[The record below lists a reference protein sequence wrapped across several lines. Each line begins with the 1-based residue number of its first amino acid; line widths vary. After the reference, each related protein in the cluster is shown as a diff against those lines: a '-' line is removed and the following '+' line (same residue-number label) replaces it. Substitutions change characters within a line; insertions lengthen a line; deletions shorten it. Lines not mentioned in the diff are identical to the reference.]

1 MNKETYLKAYLS
13 TFPKNSMKHFF
24 NRIYIILFNLQSKIA
39 FYPSVFAILGFL
51 FAFILIYIENKGIS
65 KYLIEHIPMLVV
77 NNGNTALSILTAC
90 ITGLI
95 SMMVFSFSMVMVLLN
110 QASSN
115 YSPRLLPGLISDKN
129 HQIILGIY
137 LATILYCIFVA
148 VSIQPEGDSHQ
159 IPGFSVLVGIIFTVI
174 CIGSFIYFIHNISQ
188 SIQINNIL
196 DRIFRQAKSRLNL
209 LVKNEKKEVQD
220 FPETKNWHEYH
231 SQESGYFQNL
241 SSKNLLDICKE
252 KETQIEILPVKGIFI
267 LNGIPLFKSKKELDE
282 ETVKKVLSNFSLA
295 RGELVSTNYVLA
307 FKQITEVI
315 VKAMSPGINDPGTAL
330 NAIDY
335 LTELLALRM
344 QKKDTEFLKTED
356 QVLIKMRSVDFKELL
371 YQVLAP
377 IRAYCKHD
385 IIIVQKVGML
395 FYYLKN
401 QKAIHKD
408 YYKIID
414 NEAKNFLT
422 DAKST
427 IENKADIAKI
437 TAIENQLN
445 LKN

>member
-1 MNKETYLKAYLS
+1 
-13 TFPKNSMKHFF
+13 MKYIF
-24 NRIYIILFNLQSKIA
+24 NRIYILLSNLQSKIA
-39 FYPSVFAILGFL
+39 FYPTVFAIFGFVLAFLMIYLENLG
-51 FAFILIYIENKGIS
+51 AS
-65 KYLIEHIPMLVV
+65 KYLNDHFPSLVV
-77 NNGNTALSILTAC
+77 NSGNTALSILTAC

-137 LATILYCIFVA
+137 LATILYAIFIA
-148 VSIQPEGDSHQ
+148 VSIQPDGDDYQ
-159 IPGFSVLVGIIFTVI
+159 VPGFSVLLGIFLTVI
-174 CIGSFIYFIHNISQ
+174 CIWAFIYFIHNISQ

-196 DRIFRQAKSRLNL
+196 DKIFKQAKKRLNFL
-209 LVKNEKKEVQD
+209 LKTEENEQQD
-220 FPETKNWHEYH
+220 FPETKDWYEYK
-231 SQESGYFQNL
+231 SEKSGYFQNL
-241 SSKNLLDICKE
+241 SSDNLLDICKD
-252 KETQIEILPVKGIFI
+252 KEIKIEILPVKGIFI
-267 LNGIPLFKSKKELDE
+267 LNGIPLFKANKELDE
-282 ETVKKVLSNFSLA
+282 ETVNKVLSNFSLA

-330 NAIDY
+330 NALDY

-344 QKKDTEFLKTED
+344 QKQDKQFLKSNEK
-356 QVLIKMRSVDFKELL
+356 VLIKMRSINFEELL

-385 IIIVQKVGML
+385 IIIVQKLGMM
-395 FYYLKN
+395 FYYLKS
-401 QKAIHKD
+401 QKTVKND
-408 YYKIID
+408 YYKSIET
-414 NEAKNFLT
+414 EAKNLIA
-422 DAKST
+422 DARSAIK
-427 IENKADIAKI
+427 NKADLEMLDKI
-437 TAIENQLN
+437 EQQLK

>member
-1 MNKETYLKAYLS
+1 MKYL
-13 TFPKNSMKHFF
+13 F
-24 NRIYIILFNLQSKIA
+24 NRTYILLSNLQSKIA
-39 FYPSVFAILGFL
+39 FYPTVFAIFGFVL
-51 FAFILIYIENKGIS
+51 AFLMIYVENMGAS
-65 KYLIEHIPMLVV
+65 KYLNDHFPSLVV
-77 NNGNTALSILTAC
+77 DSGNTALSILTAC

-137 LATILYCIFVA
+137 LATILYAIFIA
-148 VSIQPEGDSHQ
+148 VSIQPDGDNYQ
-159 IPGFSVLVGIIFTVI
+159 VPGFSVLLGIFLTVI
-174 CIGSFIYFIHNISQ
+174 CIWAFIYFIHNISQ

-196 DRIFRQAKSRLNL
+196 DKIFKQAKKRLNFL
-209 LVKNEKKEVQD
+209 LKTEENEDQD
-220 FPETKNWHEYH
+220 FPETTDWYEYK
-231 SQESGYFQNL
+231 SAKSGYFQNL
-241 SSKNLLDICKE
+241 SSDNLLDICRE

-282 ETVKKVLSNFSLA
+282 ATVKKVISNFSLA

-330 NAIDY
+330 NALDY

-344 QKKDTEFLKTED
+344 QKQDKQFLKSD
-356 QVLIKMRSVDFKELL
+356 DKVLIKMRSIDFEELL

-385 IIIVQKVGML
+385 IIIVQKLGMI
-395 FYYLKN
+395 FFYLKT
-401 QKAIHKD
+401 QKTVKES
-408 YYKIID
+408 YYTSIET
-414 NEAKNFLT
+414 EAKNLLA
-422 DAKST
+422 DARNAIK
-427 IENKADIAKI
+427 NKADLEKLEE
-437 TAIENQLN
+437 IELRLN
-445 LKN
+445 LKK